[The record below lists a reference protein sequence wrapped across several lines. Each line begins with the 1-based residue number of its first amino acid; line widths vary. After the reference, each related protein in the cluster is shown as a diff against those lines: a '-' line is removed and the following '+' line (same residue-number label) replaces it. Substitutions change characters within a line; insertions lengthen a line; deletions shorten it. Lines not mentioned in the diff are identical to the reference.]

1 MVSRH
6 IKHPDTAFLFQPF
19 HSRKLNTPTRIVLPA
34 MTRGFSPN
42 GVPTDQ
48 VAAYYKR
55 RAGHEVGLIIT
66 EGTFI
71 DEPSASPSSNYPN
84 FFGGASLR
92 GWKKVLEAVHATDCK
107 IAPQLWHVGMAR
119 PFKGEDLPHPELPPI
134 GPSGID
140 VNTLEQT
147 AEPMSISK
155 IEEVINAFAKA
166 AADAKRLGFDGVELH
181 GAHGYLIDQ
190 FFWKETN
197 RRTDEYGG
205 DLTGRTRFASRIIH
219 AVRKA
224 VGSPAFARANLPDN
238 TPAHYRAFARRCAAR
253 NIRILPYDD
262 PDYPLAFSRI
272 PDMPLVLYCTGDP
285 LWLNEPGAVGMV
297 GSRRPT
303 EYGLQA
309 AADLGSGLAK
319 NGAIIVSGLAD
330 GLDSAGHR
338 AAVKENC
345 PTIGVLGVP
354 IDRTYPASNRELRKK
369 IEQKGCVISEYPPES
384 GPVGPNG
391 FLQRNRLI
399 AALSSALVVVE
410 AQEKSG
416 TMSTVNHA
424 ERYGKPVFVVP
435 GSIYSPNSA
444 GTNALLREGRAKAVC
459 KPGDLFG
466 VLGLRGA
473 AAPAAVRSAPD
484 PMSETERRVLACIGP
499 KAKGVEELGAASGLP
514 TGLLLGTLMKL
525 ELAGRVTCLP
535 GKRYILR

>member
-1 MVSRH
+1 MIFHIAVCSPDPVLRGRVQRHCMEYYARRADACIVEQLESTAALLQQEEAGSRYELYL
-6 IKHPDTAFLFQPF
+6 IE
-19 HSRKLNTPTRIVLPA
+19 LPA
-34 MTRGFSPN
+34 
-42 GVPTDQ
+42 
-48 VAAYYKR
+48 
-55 RAGHEVGLIIT
+55 
-66 EGTFI
+66 
-71 DEPSASPSSNYPN
+71 
-84 FFGGASLR
+84 
-92 GWKKVLEAVHATDCK
+92 
-107 IAPQLWHVGMAR
+107 
-119 PFKGEDLPHPELPPI
+119 
-134 GPSGID
+134 
-140 VNTLEQT
+140 
-147 AEPMSISK
+147 
-155 IEEVINAFAKA
+155 
-166 AADAKRLGFDGVELH
+166 
-181 GAHGYLIDQ
+181 
-190 FFWKETN
+190 
-197 RRTDEYGG
+197 
-205 DLTGRTRFASRIIH
+205 
-219 AVRKA
+219 
-224 VGSPAFARANLPDN
+224 ANP
-238 TPAHYRAFARRCAAR
+238 C
-253 NIRILPYDD
+253 
-262 PDYPLAFSRI
+262 
-272 PDMPLVLYCTGDP
+272 C
-285 LWLNEPGAVGMV
+285 
-297 GSRRPT
+297 
-303 EYGLQA
+303 GLQA

-459 KPGDLFG
+459 KPGDLSG

-473 AAPAAVRSAPD
+473 AAPAAMRSAPD

-499 KAKGVEELGAASGLP
+499 KAKGVEELGTASGLP